1 MNRNIPQLLDHY
13 KVTILD
19 SVSETA
25 FIFIVLTVLHFS
37 IHSFSH
43 YARRSLTF
51 SQSHTVSP
59 PEI

>member
-25 FIFIVLTVLHFS
+25 FIFIVLMC
-37 IHSFSH
+37 
-43 YARRSLTF
+43 
-51 SQSHTVSP
+51 
-59 PEI
+59 